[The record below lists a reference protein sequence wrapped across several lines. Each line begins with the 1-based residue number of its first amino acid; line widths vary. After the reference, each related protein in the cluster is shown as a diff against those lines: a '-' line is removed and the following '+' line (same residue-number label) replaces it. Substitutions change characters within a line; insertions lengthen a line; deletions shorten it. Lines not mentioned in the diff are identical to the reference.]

1 MKLNNG
7 WRMNFYEVGQVRSA
21 DVAAPSF
28 DDRTWVGA
36 TVPGDVHSD
45 LIKRGV
51 IDHPYIGHNDLKCR
65 WIETKEWW
73 YRTSFIYRPEQE
85 GERLEL
91 VFGGLDTYATVYVN
105 GLKLG
110 STDNM
115 FIRHR
120 FPLDQVLVVGKNTIA
135 VRFDPL
141 HLHVQDNRKLEWSSY
156 DMERPWVRKMQSQFG
171 WDWGPRLVGV
181 GIWGEVELVRR
192 KPAQLADVYARTIEL
207 SGGDATL
214 QLDVATERLSVYQPL
229 SGRSSGGGADG
240 EKRPGGATVESTS
253 PLACTLTLTDAD
265 GERVQEMTV
274 DLDAVTGGAS
284 VRMTVTAARLW
295 WTHDLGEPHLYNLRV
310 VLLVDGLPVDTLE
323 NKIGIRTLELTLK
336 DADGDNTFAFLLN
349 GVRVFA
355 KGANWIPLDNLAGL
369 ATEERYRRLIDLS
382 AEAHM
387 NMLRVWGGGIYER
400 AVFYEECDRRGL
412 LVWQDFMFACALY
425 PDYNRDFMDNV
436 RREAVDAVK
445 RLRNHASLALW
456 CGNNENDWLH
466 EMRGA
471 SGEFNC
477 PFYGKQI
484 YHELLPA
491 VLAELDPERAYWPSS
506 PFGGNDHND
515 AAVGDRHN
523 WQVWH
528 GSVYPRKFGEP
539 QVIDYSVEG
548 VSFKHFKSDLTLF
561 NSEFGMH
568 AAANRHTLSRHIPA
582 GQFYWGSEEMAWRNK
597 DANHQKGILLMEG
610 YTGVPED
617 METYID
623 YSMLTQAEGLKYG
636 VEHYR
641 RNRKRTSG
649 TLIWQLND
657 SWPGT
662 SWSIIDYDL
671 LPKAAYYYA
680 KRFFHPLLLTVDH
693 EPDGPLALWLVNDTL
708 ADYAGI
714 VKLEVQTFTGEV
726 VFSRELAVHA
736 PGEGAI
742 QLGLFSEAELLG
754 AVEGVPFADEQL
766 VEEPVGLPHLGSAQE
781 PQLIPA
787 VPHLL
792 TQEPQLIPAVPHLL
806 TQEPQGI
813 PTVPQQVL
821 ALTQGV
827 VLRLSDATG
836 VIPANLHYLRPQK
849 DLLLPPIQLE
859 LRVDQERGEVTV
871 RAQGGLARM
880 VRLELA
886 ATDLHYSDNFFD
898 LLAGESRT
906 VSVRGSDGGRI
917 DLTGLQVFALNG
929 SADIVRPVASEP
941 LLQI

>member
-1 MKLNNG
+1 MKLNND

-73 YRTSFIYRPEQE
+73 YRTSFVYRPEQE

-91 VFGGLDTYATVYVN
+91 VFDGLDTYAAVYVN
-105 GLKLG
+105 GLMLG

-120 FPLDQVLVVGKNTIA
+120 FPLDQVLVAGKNTIA

-192 KPAQLADVYARTIEL
+192 KPAQLADIYARTIAL
-207 SGGDATL
+207 SGRDGQDGQDATL
-214 QLDVATERLSVYQPL
+214 QLDIATERLPVYQAL
-229 SGRSSGGGADG
+229 SGRSSGGTDKPA
-240 EKRPGGATVESTS
+240 PQ
-253 PLACTLTLTDAD
+253 LACAITLTDAD

-274 DLDAVTGGAS
+274 DLDAATGGTS
-284 VRMTVTAARLW
+284 VKMTVTAARLW

-310 VLLVDGLPVDTLE
+310 VLLADGLPVDMLE
-323 NKIGIRTLELTLK
+323 DKIGIRTLELLLK
-336 DADGDNTFAFLLN
+336 DAEGDNTFAFVLN

-445 RLRNHASLALW
+445 RLRNYASLALW

-471 SGEFNC
+471 SGEFNV

-515 AAVGDRHN
+515 ATVGDRHN

-582 GQFYWGSEEMAWRNK
+582 GQFTWGSEEMAWRNK

-610 YTGVPED
+610 YTGVPAD

-708 ADYAGI
+708 ADYTGI
-714 VKLEVQTFTGEV
+714 VKLEVQTFNGET

-754 AVEGVPFADEQL
+754 AVEGVPFAAVQL
-766 VEEPVGLPHLGSAQE
+766 VEGPV
-781 PQLIPA
+781 
-787 VPHLL
+787 VPPLL
-792 TQEPQLIPAVPHLL
+792 TTTQEPQLTPVVPHLS
-806 TQEPQGI
+806 TQEPQRI
-813 PTVPQQVL
+813 PSVLQQAL
-821 ALTQGV
+821 AQGV

-849 DLLLPPIQLE
+849 DLLLPPVQLE
-859 LRVDQERGEVTV
+859 LAVDQERGEVTV
-871 RAQGGLARM
+871 RALGGLARM

-886 ATDLHYSDNFFD
+886 ATGLHYSDNFFD

-906 VSVRGSDGGRI
+906 VSVRGVDGGRI
-917 DLTGLQVFALNG
+917 DLNGLQVFALNG
-929 SADIVRPVASEP
+929 SVDVVLPVASEP
-941 LLQI
+941 LLQV